1 MKGRP
6 PQDDFI
12 SSAKNGTVLLRIHV
26 QPRSSTEKLVG
37 YHQNSLKVRIKSAPV
52 DGEANA
58 AVIRF
63 LASLFRLPKSGLVIK
78 TGHKSRSKIVEI
90 NGLLLDEIKR
100 IIDREM
106 PETAERDDK
115 GTR

>member
-1 MKGRP
+1 MKGHP

-12 SSAKNGTVLLRIHV
+12 SSAKNGTVLLRIRV
-26 QPRSSTEKLVG
+26 QPRSSPESLAG
-37 YHQNSLKVRIKSAPV
+37 YHQNSLKIKIKSAPV

-58 AVIRF
+58 ACIKF
-63 LASLFRLPKSGLVIK
+63 LASLFRLPKSSLTIK
-78 TGHKSRSKIVEI
+78 TGHKSRSKIIEI
-90 NGLLLDEIKR
+90 EGLSLDEIKR

-106 PETAERDDK
+106 PEAADRNA